1 MADAAAQ
8 RAWDA
13 RDMSTQVT
21 TPALQKQQG
30 HTSSSS
36 TPGSY
41 CSNLGGRAVAAAAA
55 GVGGELAARAGKQ
68 VQQQG
73 CQAGGGACDVSASP
87 VKGKDQL

>member
-1 MADAAAQ
+1 
-8 RAWDA
+8 
-13 RDMSTQVT
+13 MSTQVT

-36 TPGSY
+36 SRAGSY
-41 CSNLGGRAVAAAAA
+41 CSNLGGRAAAAA
-55 GVGGELAARAGKQ
+55 GVGGELSGRAVKQ